1 MILLLKSHVAG
12 HQRHLSSGAIVFVQP
27 HEDRR
32 VRPSRRDNRPSFE
45 DDMHAQAQWL
55 DERAREH
62 GFDDVEHLLTDDPGL
77 FARLAEGWR
86 AEHPAMAKAIEQL
99 GKAHPA
105 TQGATR
111 SLAAGAQDLEGMGAV
126 HEPALPMLVRRNPGE
141 PSRKQ
146 AEAGRYNKPRVEWQG
161 LTIAIE
167 NPAGSMRRGTNRDGV
182 SWEVRMLYDYG
193 EVVGSMGVDGD
204 PVDIY
209 LGPNPDAPLVYVVHQ
224 RKVNRWDEYDEDKV
238 MAGFDSEEDAKA
250 AFLSCYNDPRFLGPV
265 TAMPVAEFVAKVRA
279 TRERPAMIKS
289 VFFLKTHVDAY
300 TKKDGTFVAA
310 HEDRRRAAADVATHI
325 TWGAKE
331 VVEQIRSAMDDDEF
345 AAWGLRVIPS
355 GHEVGPGD
363 ELPASYRWD
372 DGDKTEE
379 ELDGTSTIGI
389 RANGGIEGA
398 IRRLKNN
405 NYLGDQVALVF
416 GDSAGAG
423 EDPGEVLIRDA
434 KVALVWRRP

>member
-1 MILLLKSHVAG
+1 MA
-12 HQRHLSSGAIVFVQP
+12 
-27 HEDRR
+27 
-32 VRPSRRDNRPSFE
+32 
-45 DDMHAQAQWL
+45 AQAQWL

-62 GFDDVEHLLTDDPGL
+62 GFDDVEHLLNDDPGL

-111 SLAAGAQDLEGMGAV
+111 SLAAGAQDPEGMDAV
-126 HEPALPMLVRRNPGE
+126 HELALPMLVRRNPGE
-141 PSRKQ
+141 PSREQ

-209 LGPNPDAPLVYVVHQ
+209 LGPNPDAPMVYVVHQ

-238 MAGFDSEEDAKA
+238 MAGFDSEVDAKA

-279 TRERPAMIKS
+279 TREKPAMIK
-289 VFFLKTHVDAY
+289 
-300 TKKDGTFVAA
+300 
-310 HEDRRRAAADVATHI
+310 
-325 TWGAKE
+325 
-331 VVEQIRSAMDDDEF
+331 
-345 AAWGLRVIPS
+345 
-355 GHEVGPGD
+355 
-363 ELPASYRWD
+363 
-372 DGDKTEE
+372 
-379 ELDGTSTIGI
+379 
-389 RANGGIEGA
+389 
-398 IRRLKNN
+398 
-405 NYLGDQVALVF
+405 ALVF
-416 GDSAGAG
+416 LPAA
-423 EDPGEVLIRDA
+423 
-434 KVALVWRRP
+434 